1 MIEGEQ
7 WAVISF
13 EHATGWRREN
23 APPRCV
29 QSSATDVDRF
39 SGIIGTGDHWD
50 SPLTYRKMRLS
61 RAAGKRMT
69 TSSATEL
76 VMIKATRKDAS
87 CAEFVMKL

>member
-1 MIEGEQ
+1 MGGHIIRICDRLEEGERASVVCAKPGYGCRQ
-7 WAVISF
+7 IL
-13 EHATGWRREN
+13 
-23 APPRCV
+23 
-29 QSSATDVDRF
+29 
-39 SGIIGTGDHWD
+39 GDHWD